1 MEEKQ
6 NILIR
11 LIGYTVDKVSFILNK
26 DFDFKANPKVKVIPN
41 FNRELTKIDQ
51 NTFSLSLSVSF
62 DHPDNEIP
70 FFMDVQVSGK
80 FIFTNWEDAKLYPL
94 AKNNSTSVLYPYIRA
109 LVTTVTA
116 NANVPPYI
124 LPVMNSNSLFKD
136 KNNNE

>member
-1 MEEKQ
+1 MDEKQ

-11 LIGYTVDKVSFILNK
+11 LVGYTVDKVSFILNK
-26 DFDFKANPKVKVIPN
+26 DFDFKANPKVKVIPK
-41 FNRELTKIDQ
+41 FDREFTKIDA

-62 DHPDNEIP
+62 DHPDNIIP

-80 FIFTNWEDAKLYPL
+80 FIFTNWEDPKINQIAI
-94 AKNNSTSVLYPYIRA
+94 NNSTSVLYPYIRA

-124 LPVMNSNSLFKD
+124 LPVMNSNSLFRD
-136 KNNNE
+136 KK

>member
-1 MEEKQ
+1 MMDQQQ

-11 LIGYTVDKVSFILNK
+11 LAGYTVDKVSFILNK

-41 FNRELTKIDQ
+41 FDRELIKIDA

-80 FIFTNWEDAKLYPL
+80 FIFTNWEHEKMFPVAR
-94 AKNNSTSVLYPYIRA
+94 NNSTSVLYPYVRA
-109 LVTTVTA
+109 LVTTITA
-116 NANVPPYI
+116 NANVPPYV

-136 KNNNE
+136 KK